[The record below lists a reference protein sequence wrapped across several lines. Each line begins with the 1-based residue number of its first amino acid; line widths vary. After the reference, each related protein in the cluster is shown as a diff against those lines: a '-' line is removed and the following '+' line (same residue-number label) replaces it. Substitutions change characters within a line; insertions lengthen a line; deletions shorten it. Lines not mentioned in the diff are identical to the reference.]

1 MNIQSWQRLLR
12 ESLFLLLN
20 IVNLVK
26 LKQLLVKKEILTM
39 EIRTCSECNQPLRGR
54 KDQKF
59 CSDYCRNAFNN
70 RLNEDSNKYVR
81 RINGILR
88 KNRRI
93 LEKLNPSG
101 KSTVDGITL
110 AEEGFNF
117 HYYTN
122 IYKTQKGSQYFFCYD
137 YGYLKTDNDQYFL
150 VQKQDYVK

>member
-1 MNIQSWQRLLR
+1 METRNCKECGQ
-12 ESLFLLLN
+12 
-20 IVNLVK
+20 K
-26 LKQLLVKKEILTM
+26 L
-39 EIRTCSECNQPLRGR
+39 SGR

-59 CSDYCRNAFNN
+59 CSDYCRNGFNN
-70 RLNEDSNKYVR
+70 KLNEDSNKYVR

-93 LEKLNPSG
+93 LEKLNPQG
-101 KSTVDGITL
+101 KVTMDGIRL

-122 IYKTQKGSQYFFCYD
+122 IYTTQKGQYFFCYD
-137 YGYLKTDNDQYFL
+137 YGYRKVANDQYML